1 MLVKKPSPWLAKVVS
16 VDGRLRVH
24 LTVTPKATQ
33 EGVPIFI
40 P

>member
-16 VDGRLRVH
+16 VDRKLKVRLTAALRE
-24 LTVTPKATQ
+24 LRKGLPS
-33 EGVPIFI
+33 FI